1 MTIATVWNTRF
12 VINTAST
19 TTGNITSTFRTPTRT
34 LSWPLNDKQDDFREN
49 SRRKYV
55 RRTQISSL
63 HWVHWIQSQPEIF
76 VIIIRQPGLSENR
89 RSNQGEIFKKNN
101 IPKHCFFISNH
112 CLKINEEIHT
122 RIEMKIFDLLRD
134 VLGLF
139 VHSHY
144 LLPSISRLDIHDL
157 DQSFRNEYND
167 CSMSTYKSV
176 LHEWRYKLNKS
187 NVYSPKKTNIRINE
201 KNELSSWS

>member
-1 MTIATVWNTRF
+1 
-12 VINTAST
+12 
-19 TTGNITSTFRTPTRT
+19 
-34 LSWPLNDKQDDFREN
+34 
-49 SRRKYV
+49 
-55 RRTQISSL
+55 
-63 HWVHWIQSQPEIF
+63 
-76 VIIIRQPGLSENR
+76 
-89 RSNQGEIFKKNN
+89 
-101 IPKHCFFISNH
+101 
-112 CLKINEEIHT
+112 
-122 RIEMKIFDLLRD
+122 MKIFDLLRD

-187 NVYSPKKTNIRINE
+187 NVYSPKKTNIRINKKKTNCQVDRNNIAKDHCIFLFGFDKPPMCTIRCQTMNGFMSTFSMTDAHIE
-201 KNELSSWS
+201 KTIDKFRISFEIIDYLKEDIVRFS